1 MHIRYAEFKA
11 VIEFPSGNL
20 LDGDLPGNQVKLVQA
35 WIALHTDELKA
46 DWVMAAA
53 GETPYKIEPLR

>member
-1 MHIRYAEFKA
+1 LRSLQAFSSTA
-11 VIEFPSGNL
+11 
-20 LDGDLPGNQVKLVQA
+20 GDLPGNQVKLVQA
-35 WIALHTDELKA
+35 WIALHSDELKA